1 MIGLIRALGPWSWL
15 IAGLVLLALE
25 MLAPGMFLLWL
36 GLAALLVG
44 LLSFAV
50 DLSWQ
55 VQILAFALFSLA
67 AVPLW
72 RRIARSGG
80 EDIGNA
86 YLNRRTEALVGQV
99 FTLEKPIVEGRGTV
113 RIGDTV
119 WRVTG
124 PDMPAGGRVRVVRA
138 EGANLSVETA

>member
-1 MIGLIRALGPWSWL
+1 MIGVIRALGPWSWL
-15 IAGLVLLALE
+15 IAGLLLLALE

-55 VQILAFALFSLA
+55 AQILAFALFSIA

-72 RRIARSGG
+72 RRIARNDG
-80 EDIGNA
+80 EDIGNT

-99 FTLEKPIVEGRGTV
+99 FTLEKPIVEGHGTV

-124 PDMPAGGRVRVVRA
+124 PDLPAGHRVRVVRA
-138 EGANLSVETA
+138 EGANLSVESA